1 MIKQLKGS
9 FFILISALMFGAYG
23 LLSRGIEQYDVF
35 YQTYVRCLVVALALL
50 AFGLFRK
57 EFKKI
62 EKEDFKWFVV
72 VCMFTVFSIAPI
84 VYAFKFLTLGT
95 ASFLFYGSLTIFT
108 YILGFVFFKEKLTR
122 TKVLVLIF
130 STIGLIL
137 IFSGNF
143 GAALLLPALMAL
155 LNGVASSGEVTF
167 SKKISNKY
175 SSTQISFIVFIA
187 IAVTHFVLSLILNE
201 NQDITLITQ
210 HTPNILA
217 FAVASIIGMITVIEG
232 YKYVEPSV
240 GAIIGLTEIVF
251 SLMFGILFF
260 NESASLLTL
269 VGGLL
274 IIAAAALPS
283 WIEIKAKRKKKV
295 SE

>member
-9 FFILISALMFGAYG
+9 FLILISALMFGAYG

-35 YQTYVRCLVVALALL
+35 FQTYVRCLFIAIALL
-50 AFGLFRK
+50 IFGIIRK
-57 EFKKI
+57 EFKRI
-62 EKEDFKWFVV
+62 EKEDIKWFVV
-72 VCMFTVFSIAPI
+72 VCVFTVFSIAPI

-108 YILGFVFFKEKLTR
+108 YILGFLFFKEKLTKI
-122 TKVLVLIF
+122 KVFVLIF
-130 STIGLIL
+130 STIGLLL

-143 GAALLLPALMAL
+143 GATLLLPALMAL

-175 SSTQISFIVFIA
+175 SSTQISFVVFIVIA
-187 IAVTHFVLSLILNE
+187 ISHFALSILLNE
-201 NQDITLITQ
+201 TQDLTLITD
-210 HTPNILA
+210 HALNILA
-217 FAVASIIGMITVIEG
+217 FAVASIIGMVTVIEG

-240 GAIIGLTEIVF
+240 GAIVGLTEIVF
-251 SLMFGILFF
+251 SLMFGIIFF
-260 NESASLLTL
+260 SESASLLTL

-283 WIEIKAKRKKKV
+283 WIEIKAKRRAKV
-295 SE
+295 SI